1 MNANAKNSNL
11 RIEFLYLLLYDFE
24 KIITIVPVLLLLL
37 KKNITIIEN
46 NYYEKILSKVE
57 FFIYLI
63 AGMSIVNY

>member
-11 RIEFLYLLLYDFE
+11 RIEFLYLFLYDFE

-37 KKNITIIEN
+37 KKYITIIKN